1 MDTGILGVSPGMDRK
16 KVLSGGKT
24 RYRGHFLRELICG
37 IMYPSSKDGK
47 GGYKMKKKLT
57 EEELRLLRANVNVK
71 KATEY
76 CVVFTEQFKQL
87 AWEQKQAGKRMR
99 EIFRENGI
107 DPCILGTKRIEN
119 FNQLLNQ
126 RAREG
131 GGFKD
136 RRTDNRR
143 PTAEETAETLEEQV
157 KRLQHE
163 LAYTRQEVE
172 FLKKLQMANT
182 EARKEW
188 ESKHRPK

>member
-1 MDTGILGVSPGMDRK
+1 
-16 KVLSGGKT
+16 
-24 RYRGHFLRELICG
+24 
-37 IMYPSSKDGK
+37 MYPSSKDGK
-47 GGYKMKKKLT
+47 GGYKMKNKLT
-57 EEELRLLRANVNVK
+57 EEQLRLLRANVNVE

-76 CVVFTEQFKQL
+76 CVVFTESFKQL
-87 AWEQKQAGKRMR
+87 AYEQKQAGKRIR

-107 DPCILGTKRIEN
+107 DPELLGNKRIEN
-119 FNQLLNQ
+119 FNQMLNQ
-126 RAREG
+126 RGREPE
-131 GGFKD
+131 GFRD
-136 RRTDNRR
+136 RRKDNRR
-143 PTAEETAETLEEQV
+143 PAAEETKESLEEQI

>member
-1 MDTGILGVSPGMDRK
+1 
-16 KVLSGGKT
+16 
-24 RYRGHFLRELICG
+24 
-37 IMYPSSKDGK
+37 
-47 GGYKMKKKLT
+47 MKNRLT
-57 EEELRLLRANVNVK
+57 EEQLRLLRANVNVE

-76 CVVFTEQFKQL
+76 YVVFTEQFKQL

-107 DPCILGTKRIEN
+107 DPELLGDKRIEN
-119 FNQLLNQ
+119 FNQMLNQ

-136 RRTDNRR
+136 RRTDNHR
-143 PTAEETAETLEEQV
+143 PSAEETAQTLADQV

-182 EARKEW
+182 EAREAW
-188 ESKHRPK
+188 ESKHQPK

>member
-1 MDTGILGVSPGMDRK
+1 
-16 KVLSGGKT
+16 
-24 RYRGHFLRELICG
+24 
-37 IMYPSSKDGK
+37 
-47 GGYKMKKKLT
+47 MKNRLT
-57 EEELRLLRANVNVK
+57 EEQLRLLRANVNVE

-76 CVVFTEQFKQL
+76 YVVFTEQFKQL

-107 DPCILGTKRIEN
+107 DPELLGDKRIEN
-119 FNQLLNQ
+119 FNQMLNQ

-131 GGFKD
+131 DGFKD
-136 RRTDNRR
+136 RRTDNHR
-143 PTAEETAETLEEQV
+143 PNAEETAQTLADQV

-182 EARKEW
+182 EAREAW
-188 ESKHRPK
+188 ESKHQPK

>member
-1 MDTGILGVSPGMDRK
+1 
-16 KVLSGGKT
+16 
-24 RYRGHFLRELICG
+24 
-37 IMYPSSKDGK
+37 
-47 GGYKMKKKLT
+47 MKNKLT
-57 EEELRLLRANVNVK
+57 EEQLRLLRANVNVE

-76 CVVFTEQFKQL
+76 YVVFTEGFKRL
-87 AWEQKQAGKRMR
+87 AWEQKQAGKRLR
-99 EIFRENGI
+99 EIFRENGV
-107 DPCILGTKRIEN
+107 DPELLGDKRIEN
-119 FNQLLNQ
+119 FGQMLNQ

-131 GGFKD
+131 DGFRD

-143 PTAEETAETLEEQV
+143 PRAEETAETLEEQV

-182 EARKEW
+182 EAREQW

>member
-1 MDTGILGVSPGMDRK
+1 MK
-16 KVLSGGKT
+16 NKLSEAQ
-24 RYRGHFLRELICG
+24 LRQ
-37 IMYPSSKDGK
+37 
-47 GGYKMKKKLT
+47 
-57 EEELRLLRANVNVK
+57 LRANVNVE

-76 CVVFTEQFKQL
+76 YVVFTEAFKQL
-87 AWEQKQAGKRMR
+87 AYEQKQTGKHLR

-107 DPCILGTKRIEN
+107 DPELLGAKRIEN

-126 RAREG
+126 RGRDG
-131 GGFKD
+131 RGFQD
-136 RRTDNRR
+136 RRKDNRR
-143 PTAEETAETLEEQV
+143 PTDEERKESLEEQV
-157 KRLQHE
+157 RRLQHE